1 MRLAIIVLSLV
12 TVLAILGG
20 GIYALDRN
28 SRESEV
34 SASLSLSDALNPGG
48 LGFKSVTAPREFA
61 FPDDHGPH
69 PDYALE
75 WWYFTG
81 NLDTPEGRHF
91 GYELTFFRVG
101 LTSEEFDRSSE
112 WAAQQMYTAHFA
124 LTDVENDRF
133 HSFERY
139 GRDALGLAG
148 AVGSPFRVWLED
160 WSAASTDND
169 ALPMRLHAGEEGI
182 EIDLTLNGAKG
193 IVLNGDGG
201 FSRKGNNPGEA
212 SYYYSLTRLPTG
224 GTITLNGE
232 THTVTGLSWLDR
244 EWSSSQLSDEH
255 VGWDWFALQ
264 LSDGRDI
271 MYGVL
276 RPAAD
281 NGSPFELGTV
291 VEADGGYK
299 PIQPG
304 DVLLDV
310 LDQLAKSARRH
321 IPLALAFPAACG
333 RLGHRNYALHQ
344 RPGTRRHRPLLGRRG
359 ANRRHIARRTR
370 QRQRIC
376 RADRIRRLALVQK
389 LHRCVRVQQRV
400 YLELRRN
407 HLRPLR
413 QQAVKLLIRFDIEQ
427 RHRSPAR
434 ARVEGARKPSVQLV
448 LRPRPVFL
456 PGLTHFRRARRM
468 RAANREK

>member
-1 MRLAIIVLSLV
+1 MRLATIVLSLAI
-12 TVLAILGG
+12 VLAILGG

-48 LGFKSVTAPREFA
+48 LGFKSVTAPREFV
-61 FPDDHGPH
+61 FPDDHGAH

-81 NLDTPEGRHF
+81 NLDSQNGRHF
-91 GYELTFFRVG
+91 GYELTFFRIG
-101 LTSEEFDRSSE
+101 LTSEQFDRSSE

-148 AVGSPFRVWLED
+148 AAGSPFRVWLED

-212 SYYYSLTRLPTG
+212 SYYYSMTRLPTG

-310 LDQLAKSARRH
+310 LDQWQSPR
-321 IPLALAFPAACG
+321 G
-333 RLGHRNYALHQ
+333 
-344 RPGTRRHRPLLGRRG
+344 GTYPSRW
-359 ANRRHIARRTR
+359 
-370 QRQRIC
+370 
-376 RADRIRRLALVQK
+376 
-389 LHRCVRVQQRV
+389 
-400 YLELRRN
+400 
-407 HLRPLR
+407 
-413 QQAVKLLIRFDIEQ
+413 RFRMPDEGLDIEITPYISDQ
-427 RHRSPAR
+427 ELDAIVRYW
-434 ARVEGARKPSVQLV
+434 EGAVRIEGTSHGA
-448 LRPRPVFL
+448 PVS
-456 PGLTHFRRARRM
+456 GSGYVELTGYAD
-468 RAANREK
+468 